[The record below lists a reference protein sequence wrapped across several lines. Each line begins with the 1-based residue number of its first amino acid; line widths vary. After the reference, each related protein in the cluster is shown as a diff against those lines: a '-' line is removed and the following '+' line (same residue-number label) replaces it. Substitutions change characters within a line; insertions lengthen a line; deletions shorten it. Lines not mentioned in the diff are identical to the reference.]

1 MLSDLT
7 TLDLLLCAGIVLFAY
22 FVRGVASFGSAL
34 VAVPLLAFFLPLTV
48 VVPVIGL
55 LDYLGSLQHGIKHRE
70 AVAWRDLW
78 PLVPFVFA
86 GMLVALYLLTE
97 VDQGLLL
104 RVLAGFVLAYA
115 VWSLL
120 PLGAMRGSRYWA
132 APMGFMGGLVDT
144 AFGTGG
150 PFFAIYMN
158 LRQLGK
164 TAFRA
169 TAGVVFAIDGA
180 FRLVGYGVVG
190 LFTWE
195 TAKFIALALPLMMV
209 GMWIGGH
216 AHIGISEA
224 AFRRLIALLLLS
236 SGIALLVKALG
247 AN

>member
-7 TLDLLLCAGIVLFAY
+7 TLDLILCTGIVLLAY

-48 VVPVIGL
+48 IVPVIGL

-78 PLVPFVFA
+78 PLVPFVFT
-86 GMLVALYLLTE
+86 GMLVALYLLTS
-97 VDQGLLL
+97 VNQGLLL
-104 RVLAGFVLAYA
+104 KVLASFVLAYA
-115 VWSLL
+115 IWSLL
-120 PLGAMRGSRYWA
+120 AIKGLKGSRLWA
-132 APMGFMGGLVDT
+132 APFGFLGGLVDT

-180 FRLVGYGVVG
+180 FRLVGYGLVG

-195 TAKFIALALPLMMV
+195 TAMFIAAALPLMIA

-216 AHIGISEA
+216 AHVGISDA
-224 AFRRLIALLLLS
+224 VFRRLIALLLLG
-236 SGIALLVKALG
+236 SGIALFVKA
-247 AN
+247 